1 MPETPTAAL
10 TNVRA
15 ALRAN
20 PATRAWADCDLEPL
34 LGGLNN
40 HSWRLDAAGL
50 RYVIRLSSSGDESL
64 GVDRGSEAALLAA
77 AGAAGLAPTLV
88 FCDFESRLLI
98 TQYVDG
104 KVWTLADARDPH
116 NVERMARA
124 LTRLH
129 ALEPPAGV
137 HVRSFREQA
146 LRLETVIRATGGAV
160 DARLAD
166 RAREV
171 FARLAVTNVPQTL
184 CHDDLHHLNVVDDG
198 RRLALI
204 DWEYG
209 GLGDPIFDL
218 ASFVSYQA
226 LDANAVAQLLAAY
239 AGPADAARLDDGRW
253 AFDYVQWLWYLAAAA
268 DQPQRVADEFRV
280 RAADIR
286 ASLGE

>member
-20 PATRAWADCDLEPL
+20 AATRAWAECDLEPL
-34 LGGLNN
+34 MGGLNN
-40 HSWRLDAAGL
+40 HSWRLEAAGL
-50 RYVIRLSSSGDESL
+50 RYVVRLSSSGDESL

-88 FCDFESRLLI
+88 FCDLENRLLI

-104 KVWTLADARDPH
+104 EVWTLADAREPR
-116 NVERMARA
+116 NIARMAHA

-129 ALEPPAGV
+129 GLEPPAGV
-137 HVRSFREQA
+137 RVRSFHEQA
-146 LRLETVIRATGGAV
+146 LRLETVVRATGGAT
-160 DARLAD
+160 DARLTA
-166 RAREV
+166 RAGEV
-171 FARLAVTNVPQTL
+171 FARLDAANARRAP

-198 RRLALI
+198 RRLVLI

-226 LDANAVAQLLAAY
+226 LDANAVAQFLAAY

-286 ASLGE
+286 ARLGE